1 MKVQSNDIE
10 MKLDVD
16 ALPRKKNYIQEQVV
30 TYQGNV
36 DWEKN
41 VINKPTFNGKE
52 MVGNVEEEDPSVQ
65 AIDLAELNTMFN
77 SIFKNEG

>member
-1 MKVQSNDIE
+1 MKVNSNNID
-10 MKLDVD
+10 MKIDVD
-16 ALPRKKNYIQEQVV
+16 ALPRKKNYVQEQVV
-30 TYQGNV
+30 GYQGNV

-52 MVGNVEEEDPSVQ
+52 MIGDITEEDPSMQ

-77 SIFKNEG
+77 SIFK